1 MVQIKKRKI
10 LFLFIFLCAVFIIFT
25 DTTSARAASM
35 KDEMIDEQLNS
46 LGIDEIK
53 EYWTKVAEEYGGF
66 LPESQK
72 GSFMDFVK
80 GEKTFSFK
88 EWAIGILKFL
98 FHELLVHG
106 KLLGT
111 LILLTVFSMML
122 QSIQNAFEQH
132 NISKVAYAI
141 IYMVIIIFALNSFH
155 VAIDYV
161 KEAIANMMHFMI
173 ALMPLLLALMATI
186 GSVASVSFFHPIIV
200 FLVNSSG
207 ILINSFVLPLFLLSA
222 ILSLVSTLSEH
233 YKVTQLAKL
242 LRTVGMSALGVFFT
256 VFLGVISVQGATTAI
271 SDGITIKAAK
281 FVTGNFIPVI
291 GKMFTDAADTVM
303 SASLLLKNTVGVV
316 GVAILLL
323 IALFP
328 AIKVLALGLIY
339 QLAAAIL
346 QPLGGGPIIKCLE
359 IIGKSV
365 MFIFA
370 ALATVSLM
378 FFLAITVIVASG
390 NLSLMI
396 R

>member
-1 MVQIKKRKI
+1 MKKRKI